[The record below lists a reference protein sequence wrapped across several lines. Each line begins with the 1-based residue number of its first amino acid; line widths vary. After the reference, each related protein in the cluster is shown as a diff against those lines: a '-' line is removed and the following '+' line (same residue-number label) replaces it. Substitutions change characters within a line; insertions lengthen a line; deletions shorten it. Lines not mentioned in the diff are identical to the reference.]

1 MPALWFGRKANYVRQ
16 IRQVT
21 TQHRTVAQRRHA
33 EAYGCY
39 VFVLR
44 LRATSSCYAF
54 TWRLS
59 VVGRASS
66 RSEPSR
72 PLGGEG
78 QARDDGGEERRGEA
92 PTHHWT
98 PGWSTTASRERGRK
112 PGGPDYTRQARVFT
126 NDAPPAI
133 IHPERERTRDC

>member
-1 MPALWFGRKANYVRQ
+1 SG
-16 IRQVT
+16 
-21 TQHRTVAQRRHA
+21 VAQLSQRRHA
-33 EAYGCY
+33 QAYHRGVTRRRIRATSSCY

-44 LRATSSCYAF
+44 LRATPSCYVYYLTPF
-54 TWRLS
+54 GS
-59 VVGRASS
+59 GRASS

-78 QARDDGGEERRGEA
+78 QARDNCGEDRRGEA

-98 PGWSTTASRERGRK
+98 PGWSTTACRERRRK
-112 PGGPDYTRQARVFT
+112 PGGPDYTRQARVLT

-133 IHPERERTRDC
+133 IHPER